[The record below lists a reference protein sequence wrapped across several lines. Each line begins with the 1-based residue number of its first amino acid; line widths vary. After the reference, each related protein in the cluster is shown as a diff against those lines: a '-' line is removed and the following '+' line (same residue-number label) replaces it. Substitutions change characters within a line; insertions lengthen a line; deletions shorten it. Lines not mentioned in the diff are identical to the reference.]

1 MFERPALRM
10 QTNST
15 SATLVAIVGSHA
27 IGSHSWCAAA
37 PTRAMLTVVSVT
49 RLTVRVHPRAARE
62 RKVWDG
68 AILKVWV
75 RQPPVHGDA
84 NTAIID
90 HVAHWLKVPRSCV
103 RIVSGHTSRSKL
115 LDIEGVVTLPP
126 SDTLL

>member
-1 MFERPALRM
+1 
-10 QTNST
+10 
-15 SATLVAIVGSHA
+15 
-27 IGSHSWCAAA
+27 
-37 PTRAMLTVVSVT
+37 MLTVVSVT